1 MTVFAKAVLL
11 RKLYIKKSLLEL
23 TTTGKR
29 IMTYNFKCNE
39 SPRLTIRWLTTPCN
53 QLNKKEKTEKN
64 ACQKHYGADHW
75 QFGSIAQGAM
85 AAVDIT
91 FGDFCWPIIQITRGI
106 CCRIALRG
114 VHTASTV
121 ALDMNSSTFSFYITF
136 STTVV
141 TGRTGHRELYVVTV
155 FPTI

>member
-29 IMTYNFKCNE
+29 IMTYNFKRNE
-39 SPRLTIRWLTTPCN
+39 SSLLTIRWLTTPCH